1 MTDTYQPLKSSK
13 SDLDPCDHEVFTFAR
28 QIGVAGAISL
38 LVGGTGMIATSG
50 QPGWD
55 IARSLYLALVVLGP
69 IAILIAQKFL
79 RILMKHRR
87 RELNIFDSQSAFE

>member
-1 MTDTYQPLKSSK
+1 MTETYQPWKSSK

-55 IARSLYLALVVLGP
+55 IAKSLYLALVVFGP
-69 IAILIAQKFL
+69 LAILLAQKFL

-87 RELNIFDSQSAFE
+87 KHLSIFEG

>member
-1 MTDTYQPLKSSK
+1 
-13 SDLDPCDHEVFTFAR
+13 VFTFAR

-38 LVGGTGMIATSG
+38 LVGGTGMIATSS
-50 QPGWD
+50 QLDWD

-69 IAILIAQKFL
+69 MAILIAQKFL

-87 RELNIFDSQSAFE
+87 RELNIFDN

>member
-13 SDLDPCDHEVFTFAR
+13 SLDPCDHEVFTLAR
-28 QIGVAGAISL
+28 QIGVVGAISL

-50 QPGWD
+50 QPDWD

-69 IAILIAQKFL
+69 MGILIAQKFL

-87 RELNIFDSQSAFE
+87 QELNIFDN

>member
-1 MTDTYQPLKSSK
+1 MTDTTQPPKSLK
-13 SDLDPCDHEVFTFAR
+13 SDLDSCDQEVFTFAR

-50 QPGWD
+50 QPDWD

-69 IAILIAQKFL
+69 MAILIGQKFL

-87 RELNIFDSQSAFE
+87 QELSIFDN

>member
-1 MTDTYQPLKSSK
+1 MTDAYYALKSSK
-13 SDLDPCDHEVFTFAR
+13 SDLDPCDHEVVTLAR

-50 QPGWD
+50 QQGWD
-55 IARSLYLALVVLGP
+55 IARSLYVALIVVGP
-69 IAILIAQKFL
+69 AATLIAQKLL

-87 RELNIFDSQSAFE
+87 KELSIFGT

>member
-13 SDLDPCDHEVFTFAR
+13 SGLNPCDNEVFTFAR

-38 LVGGTGMIATSG
+38 LVGGTGMIATSS
-50 QPGWD
+50 QPDWD

-69 IAILIAQKFL
+69 VAIMVAQKFL

-87 RELNIFDSQSAFE
+87 QQLSIFDG